1 MWEDIPTV
9 AGMYDDFICEAERY
23 CAARGIRLST
33 LGAYA
38 VGDKTLFTR
47 LRNNGNC
54 LPPTMERVRR
64 YMAENPIDSGV
75 VVNERGAA

>member
-1 MWEDIPTV
+1 MA
-9 AGMYDDFICEAERY
+9 AGMYDDFISEAERY

-38 VGDKTLFTR
+38 SGDRTLFER
-47 LRNNGNC
+47 LKSGKNC

-64 YMAENPIDSGV
+64 YMAANPVSSEV
-75 VVNERGAA
+75 VASERGAA